1 MLFNSLEF
9 IVFLPTVFLLI
20 LIAKYQAMT
29 KKKIFRFGFKKK
41 LQFDLDISFKNI
53 FIYTL
58 T

>member
-20 LIAKYQAMT
+20 LRAKYQAMT
-29 KKKIFRFGFKKK
+29 KKRFFVLGLKK